1 MMMAVRTAA
10 VKRSTLT
17 EFQGNGDLLVF
28 FFIGFLM
35 IEFSRGMKLR
45 KMYLINP
52 EIKAI
57 IVPLQQKT
65 QHSPR
70 RHRRW
75 AAVMNMRSCMESWLC
90 ILRRRSRQSQGT
102 ILFCVLLFLLLLT
115 LLFQALCRLFLF
127 VLLCYESFRHGFI
140 NMILNALQPRAH
152 PRGQWC

>member
-57 IVPLQQKT
+57 IVP
-65 QHSPR
+65 
-70 RHRRW
+70 
-75 AAVMNMRSCMESWLC
+75 
-90 ILRRRSRQSQGT
+90 
-102 ILFCVLLFLLLLT
+102 
-115 LLFQALCRLFLF
+115 
-127 VLLCYESFRHGFI
+127 
-140 NMILNALQPRAH
+140 
-152 PRGQWC
+152 